1 MALTYTKPERISLRA
16 HADLNEKWLQDRIAE
31 DPAILGLG
39 DVSLLG
45 RERTTGQAGRLDLL
59 LSDPEENRRYEVEI
73 MLGPTDPSH
82 IVRTIEYWD
91 IERRR
96 YPAYEHVAVLVAEDI
111 TSRFLNVMS
120 LLSGTIPFVA
130 IQLNAL
136 KVGEQVVLD
145 FVKVLD
151 QTELRTD
158 DEDEAGETAPADR
171 AYWVQRSS
179 EDIVRMADIILKVIC
194 AKTSVGYALKY
205 NRQFIGLSD
214 GVRARRFVHFTPR
227 RKHMAFLARV
237 ADPKAWTTRLQEA
250 GVDAGVR
257 RRSVRVSISASELE
271 EFRPLIEELMAD
283 AVEHQEVD

>member
-1 MALTYTKPERISLRA
+1 MVLTYTKPERISLRA

-31 DPAILGLG
+31 DPSILGLG
-39 DVSLLG
+39 DVSIMA

-59 LSDPEENRRYEVEI
+59 LSDPEENRRYEVEL

-82 IVRTIEYWD
+82 IIRTIEYWD

-120 LLSGTIPFVA
+120 LLSGTIPFIA

-179 EDIVRMADIILKVIC
+179 EDIVKIADTVLKMIC
-194 AKTSVGYALKY
+194 ANTPIAYSLKY
-205 NRQFIGLSD
+205 NRRFIGLSD
-214 GVRARRFVHFTPR
+214 GVRSRMFVYFVPR

-237 ADPKAWTTRLQEA
+237 ADPKSWTARLQEE

-257 RRSVRVSISASELE
+257 RRSVRVSVGASELE
-271 EFRPLIEELMAD
+271 DARPLIEELMAE
-283 AVEHQEVD
+283 AVKHHEED